1 MNTYVK
7 PTENFEDALRS
18 RGFELYG
25 IGGGNANWVAKIADG
40 QYLTLTC
47 DGSDTVYEWKLADGE
62 TMTDDEFAELLVS
75 DDTSD
80 LDNLF
85 YIFNTRTLNVLELFF
100 NGVYTY

>member
-7 PTENFEDALRS
+7 PTENFEDVLRS

-47 DGSDTVYEWKLADGE
+47 DGSDTVYEWKLADGNE
-62 TMTDDEFAELLVS
+62 MTDDDFVNSLVGV
-75 DDTSD
+75 DVSD

-85 YIFNTRTLNVLELFF
+85 YIFNTRTMNVLELFF
-100 NGVYTY
+100 NGVCAY